1 MNHIEL
7 LLKIPKV
14 AHKVHV
20 FVYIPCYMS
29 VLIQSTYCTNK
40 SCIYLFSII
49 HRERWKIERIKRV
62 QPRICSQDERASY
75 SFPPN
80 NLLGIIFKCVIS
92 TRGLSTWCWF
102 KRYRDKLWW
111 WRVSFRWNG
120 LLWFSSRNCVS
131 SSASVIFFK
140 NTYSDW
146 QLLLL
151 SLTCSNIS
159 VWRCKTSIIAYVVFR
174 LCFVRDCSP
183 QMSCVSH
190 LGKLMQISA
199 DSNLFIAIFFLL
211 RERYYQF
218 FQLCFTRC
226 FSMAINSVYS

>member
-40 SCIYLFSII
+40 SCIFLFSII

-146 QLLLL
+146 QEYVRWLATVAVVSNLLKHLCMTL
-151 SLTCSNIS
+151 QNLHN
-159 VWRCKTSIIAYVVFR
+159 SICGFQAVFR
-174 LCFVRDCSP
+174 KGL
-183 QMSCVSH
+183 
-190 LGKLMQISA
+190 
-199 DSNLFIAIFFLL
+199 
-211 RERYYQF
+211 
-218 FQLCFTRC
+218 
-226 FSMAINSVYS
+226 